1 MKFFPEEILQQI
13 FFSVYY
19 GSLMHCECRFMC
31 KKSEVNLPLTGSVI
45 KALHVVGRKFPLAE
59 GNTLMS
65 CSKGLN
71 CRWIMMTLCKSRVN
85 TSGAQGQNKITH
97 NRVCVNMQCVSN
109 YRFGPFLEI
118 AEHALDVFEV
128 GGKRS
133 IMKGKI
139 PLPGCAT
146 LWQNKQTK
154 NRHSETVCHTTHLQL
169 LQSEMLDFERP
180 STQVIFKTSSISP
193 FNGRPWYTI
202 KFAAQLTPQRAYL
215 GQTV

>member
-1 MKFFPEEILQQI
+1 
-13 FFSVYY
+13 
-19 GSLMHCECRFMC
+19 MHCECSFMF

-45 KALHVVGRKFPLAE
+45 RALHVVGRKFPLAE

-71 CRWIMMTLCKSRVN
+71 CRWIMMTLCKSGVN
-85 TSGAQGQNKITH
+85 TSGTQGQNKITH
-97 NRVCVNMQCVSN
+97 NRVCVTMQCVSN

-146 LWQNKQTK
+146 LWQIKK
-154 NRHSETVCHTTHLQL
+154 PRHSETVCRTTQRQVKYIFSYFNQKCSILKDLQPKSFL
-169 LQSEMLDFERP
+169 RPLPLALSMGDLD
-180 STQVIFKTSSISP
+180 
-193 FNGRPWYTI
+193 
-202 KFAAQLTPQRAYL
+202 TP
-215 GQTV
+215 